1 MPNNA
6 DWARTNAASARQSS
20 PSAIVT
26 ARSSTVLPG
35 SPTAS
40 RHGLNVRDSAPA
52 KPLTAAVCSSI
63 AAPPDQINDSRPDST
78 RTPRPQRLRFTY
90 GVPFSSRDLDH

>member
-1 MPNNA
+1 M
-6 DWARTNAASARQSS
+6 
-20 PSAIVT
+20 
-26 ARSSTVLPG
+26 PG
-35 SPTAS
+35 SCTDRAS

-63 AAPPDQINDSRPDST
+63 AAPPDEINDSRPDST

>member
-35 SPTAS
+35 SCTDRAS
-40 RHGLNVRDSAPA
+40 RHGLNVRDSARQP
-52 KPLTAAVCSSI
+52 
-63 AAPPDQINDSRPDST
+63 N
-78 RTPRPQRLRFTY
+78 
-90 GVPFSSRDLDH
+90 H